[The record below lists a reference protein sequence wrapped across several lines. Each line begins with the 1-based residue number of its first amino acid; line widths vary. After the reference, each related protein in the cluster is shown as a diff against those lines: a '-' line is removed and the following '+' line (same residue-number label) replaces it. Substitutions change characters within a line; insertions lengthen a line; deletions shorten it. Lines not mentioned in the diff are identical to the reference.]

1 VDTLRE
7 LSVLLFDDLF
17 IDDAVIDKNVVPFDI
32 LPFEF
37 VDVMLDLCGDR
48 FEVGNVKGIAVFN
61 G

>member
-37 VDVMLDLCGDR
+37 VDVMLDLGGD
-48 FEVGNVKGIAVFN
+48 
-61 G
+61 